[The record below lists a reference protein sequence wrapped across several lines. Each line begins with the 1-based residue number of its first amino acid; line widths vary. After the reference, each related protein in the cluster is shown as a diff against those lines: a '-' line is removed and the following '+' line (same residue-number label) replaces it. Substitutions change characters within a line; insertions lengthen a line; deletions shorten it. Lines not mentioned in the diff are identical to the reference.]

1 MAYESAADEMVFI
14 VGPFLV
20 GLLAT
25 AIAPWVAIAG
35 AAVLTSVFVT
45 AFALHP
51 TGRLQPGS
59 AEQRANRA
67 PARELLNARLL
78 TVVAG
83 TLGVGIFFGTTL
95 TSLTGF
101 LAATGDGDRAG
112 LLYGV
117 MGIGSAALAL
127 GSAALP
133 QRFTPRAR
141 WLVFGFLLLAAAIG
155 YGTARSETGLLVAL
169 AVLGFGV
176 GPTLVALYSLAATL
190 SPAGRSATTMT
201 MLGSAV
207 VVGQAVA
214 SAVTGA
220 LVDRLGPETALILPA
235 LAAALVVA
243 AGLAHRTPA
252 RQPAEPARELVAA

>member
-1 MAYESAADEMVFI
+1 M
-14 VGPFLV
+14 
-20 GLLAT
+20 
-25 AIAPWVAIAG
+25 
-35 AAVLTSVFVT
+35 
-45 AFALHP
+45 
-51 TGRLQPGS
+51 
-59 AEQRANRA
+59 
-67 PARELLNARLL
+67 

-83 TLGVGIFFGTTL
+83 TLGVGIFFGATL

-133 QRFTPRAR
+133 QRFTLKAR
-141 WLVFGFLLLAAAIG
+141 WLVFGSLLLAAAIG
-155 YGTARSETGLLVAL
+155 YATARSETGLLVAL

-220 LVDRLGPETALILPA
+220 RRRPAGPGDGADPSRPRRRSRRRCGPRPPE
-235 LAAALVVA
+235 
-243 AGLAHRTPA
+243 HRPGSRPS
-252 RQPAEPARELVAA
+252 RQRELVAA